1 MENNQQNGTDDVKK
15 TDGFSADEDF
25 NWEVDTSKSSLSDG
39 VRKLLG
45 QGLSAVMMSEDLI
58 KQYLKDVNLPKDAAA
73 KFIGG
78 LSKSREEIV
87 SRAGQEIGKLIEKID
102 VVEELTKFLR
112 ENKIKISAE
121 VEFKK
126 KDQGQRDE

>member
-1 MENNQQNGTDDVKK
+1 
-15 TDGFSADEDF
+15 
-25 NWEVDTSKSSLSDG
+25 SLSDG
-39 VRKLLG
+39 VRKLIG
-45 QGLSAVMMSEDLI
+45 QGLSAVMVSEDLI
-58 KQYLKDVNLPKDAAA
+58 KQYLRDVNLPKDAAA

-126 KDQGQRDE
+126 KDQGQKDG